1 MTKGKKENF
10 KSEMQRRLCL
20 LTEALGVSNR
30 EFSRKIG
37 KSDNY
42 IATMNID
49 ITVGVVN
56 NIYTAYPQTN
66 LVFLITGKGD
76 ILNKEPISEELSSYL
91 KKENL
96 ELKNE
101 NKELLMEIGRLQ
113 GILSE
118 TKKMD
123 AQQECTANCASVTK
137 CRLAE

>member
-1 MTKGKKENF
+1 MAKGKKEGF
-10 KSEMQRRLCL
+10 TSEMQRRLCL
-20 LTEALGVSNR
+20 LCDALGVSNR

-42 IATMNID
+42 IATINID

-56 NIYTAYPQTN
+56 NIYTAFPQIN
-66 LVFLITGKGD
+66 LYWLITGEGE
-76 ILNKEPISEELSSYL
+76 ILQKEPLSEELSSYL